1 VKRQT
6 LFLDRD
12 GVINVDYAYV
22 HRPEN
27 FEFLPGIFDL
37 VRSANDLGYAVVVV
51 TNQAGIGRG
60 FYSELDFHSLTQW
73 MLDQFRQHASRIDA
87 VYFSPFHPEH
97 GVGEYKRESSCRK
110 PGPGML
116 LRAAEDLDL
125 DLDRSIILGD
135 KPSDLAAGVAAGV
148 PHRWLLTNSVEQC
161 DEATERVSSLQDALE
176 SFQRLTLTSE
186 G

>member
-1 VKRQT
+1 M
-6 LFLDRD
+6 
-12 GVINVDYAYV
+12 INVDHAYV
-22 HRPEN
+22 HRPED

-60 FYSELDFHSLTQW
+60 LYSEADFHSLTAW
-73 MLDQFRQHASRIDA
+73 MLDQFRQRASRIDA
-87 VYFSPFHPEH
+87 VYFSPYHPEH
-97 GVGEYKRESSCRK
+97 GVGEYKRDSKCRK

-135 KPSDLAAGVAAGV
+135 KPSDLAAGVSAGV
-148 PHRWLLTNSVEQC
+148 PYRWFLTNSLEPC
-161 DEATERVSSLQDALE
+161 REATEHVGSLREALGL
-176 SFQRLTLTSE
+176 FQRFTRIA
-186 G
+186 

>member
-1 VKRQT
+1 VGRPA

-12 GVINVDYAYV
+12 GVINVDHAYV
-22 HRPEN
+22 HRPDN
-27 FEFLPGIFDL
+27 FEFFPGIFDL

-60 FYSELDFHSLTQW
+60 FYSEADFHSLTAW
-73 MLDQFRQHASRIDA
+73 MLDQFRQHNSRIDA
-87 VYFSPFHPEH
+87 VYFSPYHPEH
-97 GVGEYKRESSCRK
+97 GVGEYKRDSHCRK

-116 LRAAEDLDL
+116 LRAAKDLDL

-148 PHRWLLTNSVEQC
+148 PHRWFLTSGLEPS
-161 DEATERVSSLQDALE
+161 DEATKRVGSLRGALE
-176 SFQRLTLTSE
+176 LFQRFTRIA